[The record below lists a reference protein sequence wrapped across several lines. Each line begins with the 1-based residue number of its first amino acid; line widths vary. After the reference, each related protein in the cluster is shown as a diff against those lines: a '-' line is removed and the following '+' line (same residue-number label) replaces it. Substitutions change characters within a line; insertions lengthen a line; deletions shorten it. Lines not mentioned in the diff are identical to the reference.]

1 MFRPIA
7 IAFAAMSLASAPAV
21 HAAEVQLT
29 ANGPVVEL
37 DIYETI
43 ELEPDTATV
52 SAGVTTDAATA
63 VEALRANSVEM
74 QRVIERIKSLGV
86 DAKDIQTTGINL
98 SPRYEY
104 DGASQRPVFRGYQ
117 ASNRVAVKLRKIERT
132 GEVLDALVAE
142 GATDIGGPAFS
153 KEDDTDAREAARTRA
168 MERARERAL
177 RYAALAGYG
186 DIRLLS
192 ISESVIAGGPMPV
205 MEMVGKAADAIAA
218 APPVQPGMIST
229 AVSIS
234 VKYEMVRSGA

>member
-7 IAFAAMSLASAPAV
+7 IAFAAMSFASAPVV
-21 HAAEVQLT
+21 HAAEVQL
-29 ANGPVVEL
+29 AVSGPVIEL

-43 ELEPDTATV
+43 EIEPDTATV

-74 QRVIERIKSLGV
+74 QRVVERIKALEV
-86 DAKDIQTTGINL
+86 DVKDIQTTGINL
-98 SPRYEY
+98 SPRYDY
-104 DGASQRPVFRGYQ
+104 DSASQRPVFRGYQ

-132 GEVLDALVAE
+132 GEVLDALVAA

-153 KEDDTDAREAARTRA
+153 KDDDSDAREAARTRA
-168 MERARERAL
+168 MQRARERAL

-205 MEMVGKAADAIAA
+205 MEMVGKTADSISA

-229 AVSIS
+229 GVSIS
-234 VKYEMVRSGA
+234 VKYEMVRSGG